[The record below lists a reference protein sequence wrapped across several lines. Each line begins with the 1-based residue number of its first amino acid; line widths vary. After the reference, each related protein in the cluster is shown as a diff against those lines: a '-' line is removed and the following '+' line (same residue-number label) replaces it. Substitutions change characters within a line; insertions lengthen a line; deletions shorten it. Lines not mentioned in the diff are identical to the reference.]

1 MSINFSNFRKSK
13 LFILYILSFIFAFT
27 ASIPAYINSSFIQ
40 SLTTQQAVG
49 LIFALNAVFSL
60 VALIYIPKLLKKFGN
75 YKITLYLSIL
85 YFINFLGLAFFH
97 STFLVL
103 FCFLISGALSTAI
116 YFNFDIFIE
125 HNSPDMVTGGIRGTY
140 LTSLNLAWL
149 FSPWLAGII
158 VEQFSFRMIYLIV
171 ALIMIPIL
179 FIITSSLKDFKDPD
193 YTTFNMFETI
203 KSISSNK
210 NIKNI
215 ITSGFMLQFFY
226 SWMVIYGTIYLNH
239 YVGFDFVTSG
249 IIFSIALIPFVVV
262 QIPLGYLADKKLG
275 EKELLTLGYILMGVS
290 TAIIPLVHN
299 RSILIWTIILFVGR
313 TGAAIVEVM
322 NDTYFFKQVNDKN
335 LSIINFYR
343 LVGSFAYVVA
353 PLIAVILMM
362 FMPIYGIFYI
372 LGLLMI
378 FAIRY
383 TLTIKDT
390 L

>member
-239 YVGFDFVTSG
+239 YVGIDFGELKNIVAVARGPSG
-249 IIFSIALIPFVVV
+249 RIYKLRIEGSKRTVIVGKELEIRRWLSESHLLSSAFVVSKKNSADGSV
-262 QIPLGYLADKKLG
+262 KSFTITGGGWGHGVGMCQI
-275 EKELLTLGYILMGVS
+275 
-290 TAIIPLVHN
+290 
-299 RSILIWTIILFVGR
+299 
-313 TGAAIVEVM
+313 GAAVM
-322 NDTYFFKQVNDKN
+322 AGKGFKAEQILAHYFQGAN
-335 LSIINFYR
+335 LQKLY
-343 LVGSFAYVVA
+343 
-353 PLIAVILMM
+353 
-362 FMPIYGIFYI
+362 
-372 LGLLMI
+372 
-378 FAIRY
+378 
-383 TLTIKDT
+383 
-390 L
+390 

>member
-1 MSINFSNFRKSK
+1 
-13 LFILYILSFIFAFT
+13 
-27 ASIPAYINSSFIQ
+27 
-40 SLTTQQAVG
+40 
-49 LIFALNAVFSL
+49 
-60 VALIYIPKLLKKFGN
+60 
-75 YKITLYLSIL
+75 
-85 YFINFLGLAFFH
+85 
-97 STFLVL
+97 
-103 FCFLISGALSTAI
+103 
-116 YFNFDIFIE
+116 
-125 HNSPDMVTGGIRGTY
+125 MVTGGIRGTY